1 MFCSPTWQSSQKLLQ
16 NWQCSADSAHLFLYP
31 TNKIKYQ
38 IRKCWSRLEIDF
50 CRYQT
55 LNLHLT
61 NSVIEWHRCFLGKLS
76 FITCNKNNPNWND
89 VQTQIKTVCWLI
101 SPMNDSWYTLIYHI
115 RSPFLRQISVISVPH
130 SQPHQRLGA
139 FLLGRLFGGTPQH
152 AVLVLRGSAW
162 RSVFRG
168 F

>member
-1 MFCSPTWQSSQKLLQ
+1 MADSWPPWPFKLHHSIFCSPTWQSSQKLLQ

-76 FITCNKNNPNWND
+76 FITCNKNNPNWNH
-89 VQTQIKTVCWLI
+89 VQTQIKKVCWMI
-101 SPMNDSWYTLIYHI
+101 SPMKDPWYTLIWVNYNI
-115 RSPFLRQISVISVPH
+115 SPTWILRP
-130 SQPHQRLGA
+130 
-139 FLLGRLFGGTPQH
+139 FGDHFPY
-152 AVLVLRGSAW
+152 
-162 RSVFRG
+162 
-168 F
+168 